1 MRFKEIEHKFV
12 VGSSF
17 DLDGFRAAVEA
28 LRPAPLR
35 TFALRVKDRYFLTE
49 HGRAHR
55 YVIRHRFDEEL
66 HHLTVKALE
75 ADPEVRDEI
84 NLDLG
89 QHAGDQEAAVDA
101 FVARL
106 GAVWQGDVVKDIEV
120 WEFADCELV
129 HYHAT
134 GGVRDVHCVE
144 FEAKHAATLDA
155 AVGVLAQYERATGF
169 GAATRTMASLVD
181 LLFPGALR

>member
-12 VGSSF
+12 VDAAF
-17 DLDGFRAAVEA
+17 DLPGFRASVNAV
-28 LRPAPLR
+28 RPGPAR

-49 HGRAHR
+49 HGRSER
-55 YVIRHRFDEEL
+55 YVIRHRYDDDM

-89 QHAGDQEAAVDA
+89 QHAGDQEAVVDA

-106 GAVWQGDVVKDIEV
+106 GVVWQGDVVKDIEV
-120 WEFADCELV
+120 WEFQDCEIV

-134 GGVRDVHCVE
+134 GGGRAVHCVE
-144 FEAKHAATLDA
+144 FEAKHAATVDDA
-155 AVGVLAQYERATGF
+155 VSVLGRYERMTGF
-169 GAATRTMASLVD
+169 GDATRTMASLVD
-181 LLFPGALR
+181 LLFPDALR

>member
-12 VGSSF
+12 VDAGF
-17 DLDGFRAAVEA
+17 DLGGFRVAVGG
-28 LRPAPLR
+28 LHPGPRR
-35 TFALRVKDRYFLTE
+35 TFTLRVKDRYFLTE
-49 HGRAHR
+49 HGRSQR
-55 YVIRHRFDEEL
+55 YVIRHRYDDDL

-89 QHAGDQEAAVDA
+89 HHVGDQEAAVDA

-106 GAVWQGDVVKDIEV
+106 GVVWQGDIVKDIEV
-120 WEFADCELV
+120 WEFQDCELV

-134 GGVRDVHCVE
+134 GGGRDVRCVE
-144 FEAKHAATLDA
+144 FEAKHAGTVGEAI
-155 AVGVLAQYERATGF
+155 AVLGRYERETGF
-169 GAATRTMASLVD
+169 GEATRTMASLVD
-181 LLFPGALR
+181 LLFPAALR